1 MKKWW
6 MIALILSLAVFAAAC
21 GNEDKEKAD
30 DSKQEV
36 SKKAEKKATTKDDS
50 KDDSATSEDS
60 TADSTQQDSM
70 KDTADSSAQSSGDS
84 STTSNSKENSDT
96 DQNGTSTDGTFSLS
110 QTGFQV
116 SNVLPIT
123 GGTVK
128 TTYLSSSPSFV
139 KDFDNLVITV
149 NQYKVESV
157 QGASKQMNAADP
169 TSFLQN
175 QDGYVVTLDVSIKNK
190 TSQDITYKPDM
201 INLVGANEL
210 TGGSLDN
217 FVPSS
222 YHLIGSQADPYVFT
236 AGKTARGLLT
246 FTMNNSKFDDLTKNS
261 RIAVPSPSKIDANLK
276 NQGDPNDVVTSFPVN

>member
-6 MIALILSLAVFAAAC
+6 MFALILSLAVFAAAC
-21 GNEDKEKAD
+21 GSEDKEKAD
-30 DSKQEV
+30 DAKQEV
-36 SKKAEKKATTKDDS
+36 SKKAEKKTTKEES
-50 KDDSATSEDS
+50 QVDSATSEDS
-60 TADSTQQDSM
+60 TASSTQQDST
-70 KDTADSSAQSSGDS
+70 KDTADSNAQPSGDS
-84 STTSNSKENSDT
+84 SASSDEKTNSDT
-96 DQNGTSTDGTFSLS
+96 NQDGTATSGTFSLS
-110 QTGFQV
+110 TTGFQV
-116 SNVLPIT
+116 SNVLPVT

-157 QGASKQMNAADP
+157 QGATKQIDAADP

-190 TSQDITYKPDM
+190 TGQDITYKPDM
-201 INLVGANEL
+201 INLVGASEL

-222 YHLIGSQADPYVFT
+222 YHLIGSEADPYVFT

-246 FTMNNSKFDDLTKNS
+246 FMMNNSKFEDLAKNS

-276 NQGDPNDVVTSFPVN
+276 NQGDPNDVVASFPVR